1 MTARIL
7 PYGPRALLAEYQ
19 SIEEVMIAAARLR
32 RIALPTVQEIVPAA
46 RTVLVMHDGS
56 DTSALRALL
65 AEERP
70 AELPPALQLDQDHDH
85 DHGRWIDG
93 GDEIHIPVRYD
104 GVDLGEISELTG
116 LSVDSVIDL
125 HAGAVYTVA
134 FCGFVPG
141 FAYLVGLPRELLV
154 PRRSSPRTRVEA
166 GSVAIAGE
174 WASVYPSVSP
184 GGWRLLGHTDVAMW
198 DETREIPALLVPG
211 RRVRFEPK

>member
-32 RIALPTVQEIVPAA
+32 RIDLPAVQEIVPAA

-65 AEERP
+65 CEEPP
-70 AELPPALQLDQDHDH
+70 AELLTALQFDQDHGD
-85 DHGRWIDG
+85 RIDG
-93 GDEIHIPVRYD
+93 VDEIHIPVRYD
-104 GVDLGEISELTG
+104 GVDLGEISEITG
-116 LSVDSVIDL
+116 VSVDTVIDL

-141 FAYLVGLPRELLV
+141 FAYLVGLPRQLQV
-154 PRRSSPRTRVEA
+154 PRRSSPRERVEA

-198 DETREIPALLVPG
+198 DDAREIPALLVPG
-211 RRVRFEPK
+211 RRVRFEPE

>member
-7 PYGPRALLAEYQ
+7 PYGPRALLAEFQ

-32 RIALPTVQEIVPAA
+32 RIALPAVQEIVPAA

-65 AEERP
+65 SEEP
-70 AELPPALQLDQDHDH
+70 PEELPTALQLDQDNSD
-85 DHGRWIDG
+85 WIDG
-93 GDEIHIPVRYD
+93 VVEIHIPVRYD
-104 GVDLGEISELTG
+104 GVDLGEISEITG
-116 LSVDSVIDL
+116 LSVDTVIDL

-141 FAYLVGLPRELLV
+141 FAYLVGLPRQLHV
-154 PRRSSPRTRVEA
+154 PRRSSPRARVEA

-184 GGWRLLGHTDVAMW
+184 GGWRLLGHTDTAMW
-198 DETREIPALLVPG
+198 DDTREIPALLVPG
-211 RRVRFEPK
+211 RRVRFEPE